1 MKKNI
6 HPQYHDS
13 ATITCTCGQVFKVG
27 GAVAET
33 EVEICSHCHPF
44 YTGEKKLIDTAG
56 RLEKFKARAAK
67 KKEAPKKKTRV
78 KKK

>member
-1 MKKNI
+1 MVILSASPPLVKAAVRANIFAQSIMKKNI

-33 EVEICSHCHPF
+33 EVETAAIATRSTP
-44 YTGEKKLIDTAG
+44 GEKS
-56 RLEKFKARAAK
+56 
-67 KKEAPKKKTRV
+67 
-78 KKK
+78 

>member
-6 HPQYHDS
+6 HPQYHNN

-27 GAVAET
+27 GAVAKT

-56 RLEKFKARAAK
+56 RLEKFKARAAQKKATPPKKIRAK
-67 KKEAPKKKTRV
+67 KK
-78 KKK
+78 